1 MKSTRNKW
9 IVALCWLTVVF
20 EGFDIV
26 ALSASIPQLL
36 DTAHAGMTAL
46 DATFIATISL
56 VGVGAGAVLIGPISD
71 RYGRRNPLMVCILI
85 FSIFTI
91 IFPLMPTVGLLAAVR
106 MIAGL
111 GMGACMPVALTM
123 MQEAA
128 ASNARAHS
136 STITMTG
143 YHVGAVAAS
152 LFAIVAHADWHLLF
166 YIGGALGLVVLP
178 FMWFKLPE
186 THAVGIKQTGAPVP
200 KARMRELFTG
210 GYARSTI
217 GLWIAAFMGLLLVY
231 GLNTWL
237 PQLMRGAGYNVADS
251 LVLLL
256 ILNVGAIAGLL
267 LGGRIADKRGVKGT
281 TMFWFAAAAVLLAL
295 LSIRME
301 SQMLLNGVVLV
312 TGFFVFCAQVLVYG
326 FVGYIYPKHIVG
338 TGMGMVAGVGRLG
351 AIAGPGLTG
360 LLVASGHAYPWG
372 FYLFAGAALL
382 GMLAVAM
389 IPKPAAVPEENTGP
403 ELARTAA

>member
-71 RYGRRNPLMVCILI
+71 RHGRRNPLMACILI

-91 IFPLMPTVGLLAAVR
+91 LFPLMPTVGLLATVR
-106 MIAGL
+106 LIAGL

-136 STITMTG
+136 STVTMTG

-152 LFAIVAHADWHLLF
+152 LFAILAHADWHLLF
-166 YIGGALGLVVLP
+166 YIGGALGLVALP

-186 THAVGIKQTGAPVP
+186 THAAGIKQTGAPVP
-200 KARMRELFTG
+200 KAQMRELFTG

-217 GLWIAAFMGLLLVY
+217 GLWVAAFMGLLLVY

-267 LGGRIADKRGVKGT
+267 VGGRIADKRGVKGT
-281 TMFWFAAAAVLLAL
+281 TMFWFTAAAVLLAL

-326 FVGYIYPKHIVG
+326 FVGYIYPKQVVG

-382 GMLAVAM
+382 GMFAVAM
-389 IPKPAAVPEENTGP
+389 IPKPTRQEAPQPVLESQAT
-403 ELARTAA
+403 